1 MEKGQSVAKTKMEQH
16 LDQEQL
22 EQVKMI
28 IIISINVIV
37 IIIANVIV
45 IVIAI
50 IAMRRRLDTKAA
62 LS

>member
-22 EQVKMI
+22 EQVKMMI
-28 IIISINVIV
+28 IIINVIV

>member
-1 MEKGQSVAKTKMEQH
+1 MEQH

-28 IIISINVIV
+28 IIIIINVIV